1 MTEWNLTCV
10 PEDPRYGRKPQTLI
24 AEVDDATG
32 LVGKPIRV
40 SDYPWTLIV
49 QSAERIEP
57 DSEQQSAALTQ

>member
-10 PEDPRYGRKPQTLI
+10 PDDPRYGRKEQTLI

-32 LVGKPIRV
+32 LVGVSIRV

-49 QSAERIEP
+49 QSVERIEP
-57 DSEQQSAALTQ
+57 DSTKQSEALTQ

>member
-1 MTEWNLTCV
+1 MTEWTLTCV

-32 LVGKPIRV
+32 LVGVSIRV

-57 DSEQQSAALTQ
+57 DSTKQSEPLTQ

>member
-1 MTEWNLTCV
+1 MTEWTLTCV

-24 AEVDDATG
+24 AEVDDASG